1 MTHVKVEILENR
13 AIKKSFTDYLLTE
26 WLGWTRR
33 ISILSDRFNLTKHEC
48 GFNLATRRLVCL
60 DEGNW
65 FEMMN
70 ISKISKLTLAAI
82 TLAAAPMTANA
93 ATVTITVLNASGDG
107 STGSA
112 ANTAD
117 IYAGNYGAN
126 TPLGGATMD
135 GNTAIGSSSFV
146 YRSPWDGTSKKNLNT
161 FFAVGPAPNTPN
173 PATLTFGGA
182 QTTFTMLWGSIDSYN
197 EMTFGGLGS
206 GDPAVTITGSDVAS
220 QVNSFAAGTCNSP
233 ANYQCTALL
242 SFTVTSGGAGDTFSN
257 LSFYSDGAQAFEF
270 ATAPVPLPAT
280 GFLLFAGLGG
290 LAALK
295 RRKKAA

>member
-112 ANTAD
+112 TNTAD
-117 IYAGNYGAN
+117 IYAGNYGGN
-126 TPLGGATMD
+126 TPLGATMD
-135 GNTAIGSSSFV
+135 GNVESGSSSLL
-146 YRSPWDGTSKKNLNT
+146 YRSPWDSTSKQNLNT

-173 PATLTFGGA
+173 PATLSFGSA

-206 GDPAVTITGSDVAS
+206 GDPAVTITGSDVMS
-220 QVNSFAAGTCNSP
+220 YVNAFAPSTCRSSP
-233 ANYQCTALL
+233 NYQCTALL
-242 SFTVTSGGAGDTFSN
+242 SFSVASGGSGDTFGN

-280 GFLLFAGLGG
+280 GFLLLAGLGG
-290 LAALK
+290 FAAMK